1 MKTFTANQAKT
12 QFGELLMSVQA
23 EPIQISKNGKTVAV
37 VMSYENYLA
46 VEDIKAAHLQHCF
59 EQAQSDIVNGQTID
73 GEAFMQDLVAGKHDK
88 K

>member
-1 MKTFTANQAKT
+1 
-12 QFGELLMSVQA
+12 MSVQA

-59 EQAQSDIVNGQTID
+59 EQAQRDIVNGQAID